1 MKRDLTPELPR
12 GGVGQ
17 PIGHDSATLHVT
29 GRANYTD
36 DLPELRGTLYAAVG
50 QSARAHARIR
60 SIDLSA
66 VRAAPVVCSGLSA
79 PVPGPRLPNYPPV
92 YPQAACRSREK
103 QHRPTKYGP
112 NRAVISGISPN

>member
-50 QSARAHARIR
+50 QSARPLVIAALWARDPR
-60 SIDLSA
+60 PCLVVVSGEEAAD
-66 VRAAPVVCSGLSA
+66 RAA
-79 PVPGPRLPNYPPV
+79 
-92 YPQAACRSREK
+92 SR
-103 QHRPTKYGP
+103 P
-112 NRAVISGISPN
+112 